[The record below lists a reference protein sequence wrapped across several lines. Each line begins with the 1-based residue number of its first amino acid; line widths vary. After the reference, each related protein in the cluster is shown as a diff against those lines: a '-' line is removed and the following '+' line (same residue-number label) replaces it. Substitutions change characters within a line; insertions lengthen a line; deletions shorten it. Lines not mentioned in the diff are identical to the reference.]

1 MPNDEPRNRFSL
13 GPNSYGKSG
22 VRLVRVGR
30 ETPRHELR
38 DLTVHTALAG
48 DLDATHYT
56 GDNTGV
62 LPTDTQKNT
71 VYALARE
78 GIGPIEAF
86 AERLARHFVDR
97 TPGITTARVQIE
109 EQAWTRV
116 GDHSFTRGERGE
128 LRTTE
133 AVYDGGAAAIT
144 SGIRDLLLLNT
155 TDSEFN
161 GFLAD
166 EYTTLP
172 ETDDRILATAVTA
185 TWTYTPAASAGMYA
199 DRSPGGHIGT
209 RKETAA
215 DAVAQES
222 ADSRSEPANPADAEK
237 RTEPRNGAPGSG
249 GAFDDCAAES
259 RARTAA
265 AGHGST
271 SYDSA
276 AGAHLEPP
284 AIAPGHDSTSYDRA
298 FAAAQG
304 ALLEAFADTY
314 SLSLQQTLYA
324 VGERILRAVPE
335 IGEVRLSLPNRHH
348 YLFDLERFGLDN
360 PGVVFQ
366 AGDLPYGLIE
376 GTVRREAA

>member
-1 MPNDEPRNRFSL
+1 MPNDEPQHRFSL
-13 GPNSYGKSG
+13 GPNNYGKSG
-22 VRLVRVGR
+22 IRLVRVGR
-30 ETPRHELR
+30 ETPRHEIR

-71 VYALARE
+71 VYALARD

-97 TPGITTARVQIE
+97 TPAITTARVQIE
-109 EQAWTRV
+109 EQAWTRI

-128 LRTTE
+128 LRTAE
-133 AVYDGGAAAIT
+133 AVYDGEAAAIA
-144 SGIRDLLLLNT
+144 SGVRDLLLLNT

-185 TWTYTPAASAGMYA
+185 TWTYTPADTAVPDIDTGA
-199 DRSPGGHIGT
+199 
-209 RKETAA
+209 TAA
-215 DAVAQES
+215 DTQA
-222 ADSRSEPANPADAEK
+222 
-237 RTEPRNGAPGSG
+237 T
-249 GAFDDCAAES
+249 
-259 RARTAA
+259 
-265 AGHGST
+265 
-271 SYDSA
+271 
-276 AGAHLEPP
+276 
-284 AIAPGHDSTSYDRA
+284 APGHGITYDRA
-298 FAAAQG
+298 FYDRAFTAARG